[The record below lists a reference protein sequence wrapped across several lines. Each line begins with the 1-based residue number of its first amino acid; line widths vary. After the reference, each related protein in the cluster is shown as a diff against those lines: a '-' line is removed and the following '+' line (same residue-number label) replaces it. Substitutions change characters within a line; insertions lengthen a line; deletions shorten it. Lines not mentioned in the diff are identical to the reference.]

1 MYRKINKRVAK
12 GCPKKEEL
20 KMLTLISLVILF
32 AVFGRLL
39 IFGLKLGWGIMK
51 LVGFVVFLPF
61 IILMMILGGLSFVA
75 LPILLV
81 IGIVSM
87 AVRA

>member
-1 MYRKINKRVAK
+1 
-12 GCPKKEEL
+12 
-20 KMLTLISLVILF
+20 MLTLISLLILF

-39 IFGLKLGWGIMK
+39 LFGLKLGWGIMK
-51 LVGFVVFLPF
+51 IVGFVVFLPV
-61 IILMMILGGLSFVA
+61 IILMMILGGFAFVA

-81 IGIVSM
+81 VGIVSL

>member
-12 GCPKKEEL
+12 GYPKKEEL

>member
-1 MYRKINKRVAK
+1 
-12 GCPKKEEL
+12 
-20 KMLTLISLVILF
+20 MLTFITLIVLF

-39 IFGLKLGWGIMK
+39 LFGLKLGWGIMK
-51 LVGFVVFLPF
+51 LVGYVVFLPC
-61 IILMMILGGLSFVA
+61 IVLMMIVGGLSFVA

-81 IGIVSM
+81 VGIVSL

>member
-1 MYRKINKRVAK
+1 
-12 GCPKKEEL
+12 
-20 KMLTLISLVILF
+20 MLTLISLVILF

>member
-1 MYRKINKRVAK
+1 
-12 GCPKKEEL
+12 
-20 KMLTLISLVILF
+20 MLTLISLVILF

-39 IFGLKLGWGIMK
+39 LFGLKLGWGIMK
-51 LVGFVVFLPF
+51 IVGFVVFLPV
-61 IILMMILGGLSFVA
+61 IILMMILGGFAFVA

-81 IGIVSM
+81 VGIVSL